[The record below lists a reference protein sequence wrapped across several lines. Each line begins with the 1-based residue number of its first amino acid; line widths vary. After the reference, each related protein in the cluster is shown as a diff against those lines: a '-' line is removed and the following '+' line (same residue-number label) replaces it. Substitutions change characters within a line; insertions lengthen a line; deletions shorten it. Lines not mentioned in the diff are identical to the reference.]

1 MLSSKHEEIIFPLEL
16 IFMFI
21 LYFFAAIKKCY
32 ENWRILKKYKIVGGG
47 GGEGGVGVG
56 GIEGKVSNLLQT
68 VVSIALEITLKMH

>member
-1 MLSSKHEEIIFPLEL
+1 
-16 IFMFI
+16 MFI
-21 LYFFAAIKKCY
+21 LYFFAAMKKVAAIKKCY
-32 ENWRILKKYKIVGGG
+32 ENWRIWKKYKIGG

>member
-1 MLSSKHEEIIFPLEL
+1 MKIGGFGKN
-16 IFMFI
+16 
-21 LYFFAAIKKCY
+21 IKL
-32 ENWRILKKYKIVGGG
+32 WV